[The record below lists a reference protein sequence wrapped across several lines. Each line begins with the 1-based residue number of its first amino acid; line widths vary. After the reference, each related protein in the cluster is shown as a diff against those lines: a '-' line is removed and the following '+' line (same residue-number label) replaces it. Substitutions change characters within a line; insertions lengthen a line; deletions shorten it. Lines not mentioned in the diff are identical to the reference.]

1 MGLVPDPEREWPE
14 PGTGLRR
21 GSDLGIWA
29 TSKYKTAAWDLVQV
43 MDSTSNATS
52 FANLQ
57 GFFPP
62 YTSALTGGA
71 YSSSQL
77 MSGFAKAASN
87 TQISPLNAKNWAT
100 ADSTD
105 YVIPT
110 MIKSLMNGAPFAATV
125 SKANT
130 ELQNVLNTGSES

>member
-1 MGLVPDPEREWPE
+1 
-14 PGTGLRR
+14 
-21 GSDLGIWA
+21 
-29 TSKYKTAAWDLVQV
+29 

-105 YVIPT
+105 YVIPDHDQVADERG
-110 MIKSLMNGAPFAATV
+110 SVRRHGQQGQHPAAERPQHRQRELAGLV
-125 SKANT
+125 SRW
-130 ELQNVLNTGSES
+130 